1 MSEVM
6 PVGAPERL
14 SPKTRTAT
22 IQDVARAAGVS
33 KMTVSFAL
41 NGTGRISEQT
51 KQAVLQAAAELNF
64 RPNPHAKNLSHG
76 RCGRMIG
83 LFSLGLNLGA
93 GIRKTQCIQRA
104 FMEKGYE
111 VPLHGYSFYGFDE
124 KGTLQLEMMRQ
135 LCAQRPL
142 AVVCNTSALKSSAM
156 AELRRY
162 QEDGGFVVVYDE
174 PAEGPF
180 DQVLF
185 DRAENTASAVRH
197 LVELGH
203 TDIVLA
209 GCNQHRNPLS
219 RYEGFHRTLLEFGLT
234 EREECLF
241 LDLPP
246 YEEGGAEL
254 ARRFLAMPNRPTA
267 LCIVNDYIASTFV
280 LEVQRAGLQVPR
292 DVSVVSLDNLDAAR
306 YAAVPLTAASQPIDA
321 ISEAVVE
328 LLMSRVEGRYSG
340 ESRRIV
346 IQGDL
351 VIRESTAPP
360 AV

>member
-1 MSEVM
+1 M
-6 PVGAPERL
+6 PLGTAERL
-14 SPKTRTAT
+14 TPKPRNVT

-41 NGTGRISEQT
+41 NGTGRVSEQT
-51 KQAVLQAAAELNF
+51 KRAVLQAAQELNF

-76 RCGRMIG
+76 RYGKMIG

-124 KGTLQLEMMRQ
+124 KGVLQLEMMRQ

-142 AVVCNTSALKSSAM
+142 AVVCNTAALQSAAM
-156 AELRRY
+156 VELQHY

-180 DQVLF
+180 DHVLF
-185 DRAENTASAVRH
+185 DRAENTARAVRH
-197 LVELGH
+197 LAELGH
-203 TDIVLA
+203 REIGLA
-209 GCNQHRNPLS
+209 GCNQHRNALS
-219 RYEGFHRTLLEFGLT
+219 RYDGYHQTLRELGLE
-234 EREECLF
+234 EREEFLF

-254 ARRFLAMPNRPTA
+254 AKRFLAMEQRPTA
-267 LCIVNDYIASTFV
+267 LCVVNDYIASTFV
-280 LEVQRAGLQVPR
+280 LEMQRAGVQVPR

-340 ESRRIV
+340 EPRRV
-346 IQGDL
+346 VVQGEL

-360 AV
+360 PAF